1 MRRFQDL
8 PVLLRL
14 VLVAAVGPILMS
26 QPVAAQPGPP
36 IIRSIVPAN
45 AAAGSGQ
52 MITIQGSDV
61 FVLGSTTVTFTP
73 KDGGAPFSCAFAF
86 SNPSNSSELYVRL
99 KFAPLNPGCTVP
111 SNIAPGNY
119 EVTVTTSVGGSN
131 KFGFQVR
138 EKPAAPLP
146 RRLIS
151 LASGQPT
158 ITTAKVGTTIGIL
171 AYGIDTSGAVAVF
184 SQGSNQFVAVALG
197 GKSGPNLGLASRNTV
212 PLGLSPGPTL
222 VQVRARVN
230 GVNSDLSFALK
241 LTIVP

>member
-1 MRRFQDL
+1 MRRFQVL
-8 PVLLRL
+8 RVLLRL

-36 IIRSIVPAN
+36 VIRSIVPAN
-45 AAAGSGQ
+45 AAAGIGQ

-73 KDGGAPFSCAFAF
+73 KDGGAPFSCAFVF
-86 SNPSNSSELYVRL
+86 SSPSNSSELYVRL
-99 KFAPLNPGCTVP
+99 DP
-111 SNIAPGNY
+111 SKIAPGKY

-131 KFGFQVR
+131 KLGFQVR

-151 LASGQPT
+151 LAFGQPT
-158 ITTAKVGTTIGIL
+158 ITTAKAGTIIGIL

-184 SQGSNQFVAVALG
+184 SQGSNQFVAGALG
-197 GKSGPNLGLASRNTV
+197 GKSGPNLGLASRNIV

-222 VQVRARVN
+222 VQVRTRVN